1 MMIAE
6 FFESFR
12 EWVHIT
18 RRRKD
23 SKKLLTLSNVESA
36 RISRPLDTGA
46 GRRSDEFILRL
57 EPALAEFM
65 RKLRNLRRILANLIQ
80 LNEPGV

>member
-1 MMIAE
+1 MMIAK

-23 SKKLLTLSNVESA
+23 SKNFRHPLL
-36 RISRPLDTGA
+36 SRVPGA
-46 GRRSDEFILRL
+46 GRRSDEFILAL

-65 RKLRNLRRILANLIQ
+65 RKQRNLRRILANLIP